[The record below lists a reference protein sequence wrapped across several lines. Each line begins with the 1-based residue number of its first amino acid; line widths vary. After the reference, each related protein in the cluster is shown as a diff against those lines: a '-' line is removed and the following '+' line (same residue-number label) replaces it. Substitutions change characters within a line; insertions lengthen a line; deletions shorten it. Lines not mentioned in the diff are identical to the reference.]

1 MLLVFNGQQFWE
13 HSSTRPPAGRVMLQL
28 TRRVFGGGWSPTPFA
43 AGRSSW
49 GSLSRECRDGRE
61 RRLQSSTENTCR
73 KRVVQRSSTIPR
85 CSTIRLTPIDQILED
100 SLSSRTGL
108 VIGVLISE
116 CAAFRIAGD
125 EHRARRL
132 GLDFIC

>member
-1 MLLVFNGQQFWE
+1 MSISVAGQE
-13 HSSTRPPAGRVMLQL
+13 
-28 TRRVFGGGWSPTPFA
+28 
-43 AGRSSW
+43 
-49 GSLSRECRDGRE
+49 SRGARARE
-61 RRLQSSTENTCR
+61 T
-73 KRVVQRSSTIPR
+73 VVQRSSTIPR
-85 CSTIRLTPIDQILED
+85 CSSIRLTPIDQILED

>member
-1 MLLVFNGQQFWE
+1 MPV
-13 HSSTRPPAGRVMLQL
+13 TMIAGC
-28 TRRVFGGGWSPTPFA
+28 A
-43 AGRSSW
+43 
-49 GSLSRECRDGRE
+49 
-61 RRLQSSTENTCR
+61 R
-73 KRVVQRSSTIPR
+73 KRVVQWSSTIPR
-85 CSTIRLTPIDQILED
+85 CSSIRHTPIDQILED

>member
-1 MLLVFNGQQFWE
+1 MADAQQA
-13 HSSTRPPAGRVMLQL
+13 STPATIPVL
-28 TRRVFGGGWSPTPFA
+28 T
-43 AGRSSW
+43 
-49 GSLSRECRDGRE
+49 
-61 RRLQSSTENTCR
+61 QSGAR
-73 KRVVQRSSTIPR
+73 WRVVQRSSTIPR
-85 CSTIRLTPIDQILED
+85 CSSIRLTPIDQILED

>member
-43 AGRSSW
+43 AGRWSW

-73 KRVVQRSSTIPR
+73 KRVGLCHTIARR
-85 CSTIRLTPIDQILED
+85 CSRLAD
-100 SLSSRTGL
+100 G
-108 VIGVLISE
+108 SE
-116 CAAFRIAGD
+116 IK
-125 EHRARRL
+125 RL
-132 GLDFIC
+132 GESRPYALSCSE

>member
-1 MLLVFNGQQFWE
+1 VVVDDSEMLFD
-13 HSSTRPPAGRVMLQL
+13 PPHPDRSDPRG
-28 TRRVFGGGWSPTPFA
+28 FPF
-43 AGRSSW
+43 
-49 GSLSRECRDGRE
+49 
-61 RRLQSSTENTCR
+61 Q
-73 KRVVQRSSTIPR
+73 
-85 CSTIRLTPIDQILED
+85 
-100 SLSSRTGL
+100 SRTGL